1 MTSSLFRRQRIS
13 LLTTAAAFAATLPA
27 AAYAQAVPAET
38 AEADVAAEE
47 EIVVTGSLIR
57 NPNLEASSPVSVIG
71 QEEIELQQANVAEEL
86 LRELP
91 GAVPSIGSAVN
102 NGNGGASFV
111 DLRGL
116 GTNRNLVLLDGNRIA
131 PANIFGAVDLN
142 NIPLALIQRTEVLTG
157 GASTTYGADAVSGV
171 VNFITRKDFAGAELN
186 VSEQITEEGDGN
198 RLRADLTLGANF
210 DDGRGN
216 AAFSIGYQETDPVY
230 QGARNISFLNVD
242 SFTGVVGGGSNTAV
256 PSNFSFGGGGVGAA
270 RLTGNR
276 QVDPALGGAVRP
288 QFGADGTT
296 ALPGQVGV
304 YQQFNFNPFNIF
316 QTPFERFNIY
326 GQANYEIAD
335 SVEIFTRGLFSKNTV
350 NTIVAPSGVFATNVT
365 IPVSN
370 PFLPAGLRAQ
380 FCANNDFQHGGAN
393 GSGANAGTVGNMNT
407 AGIQTL
413 TPAECAAAA
422 TAVLPT
428 DPNYRTF
435 TANLSRRTTE
445 AGPRISEY
453 ITTIFD
459 YQLGLRGDLSDAIS
473 YELSGAYGESENTQT
488 LQGYILTSR
497 TRQSVLATNP
507 NTCLNNSAGCVPTDF
522 FGPEGSISPAAV
534 GFLSAE
540 ATTTNFTSLA
550 QVKGVVNAD
559 TGFASPW
566 AEDTFGIAVGAEYRD
581 YVATQRAD
589 TLSQQ
594 PGELGGAGGA
604 APNIDGSFNVKEVFG
619 ELIAPLIS
627 DKPFFESLTLE
638 AGVRYSDYQIQA
650 PGNPTFNTTTYKV
663 GGQWEPGY
671 GLKFRGQYS
680 RAARAPNIGELFSPV
695 NTGLTALNTDPCQG
709 AAPLNNAELRAICL
723 AQGAPAF
730 VIGAI
735 QAPTA
740 GQANRTAGGN
750 INLRPEKAD
759 TYTVGLV
766 FQPEFVPGLS
776 LAVDWFD
783 IKVNE
788 AVSVPTPGDA
798 ITACFGANP
807 TTPAAGAST
816 TAACTVIGRDP
827 NTGNLNGNPATTTGL
842 FLARSNLGTLVSRGV
857 DLTANY
863 TRDLGFADLALGF
876 VGTYTKDT
884 KFKATPTAI
893 NRECVGFYSP
903 NCGISAGQI
912 QPKYQFSQRT
922 TLGFGDVDVSLL
934 WRFLDNVQ
942 YEPQQFADD
951 VAAADG
957 ANRDPA
963 GALLPVAQ
971 QGCPDFQG
979 ADPGGCVVDPAFRSI
994 KAYHYFDLS
1003 VRFGVTENVSLTFS
1017 VENLTD
1023 EKPPQVGSLVGTAAG
1038 NSGNTYPSTYDALG
1052 RKFAASARVRF

>member
-1 MTSSLFRRQRIS
+1 MSSRTSFKRSLA
-13 LLTTAAAFAATLPA
+13 TTSASMALAFGFAGQAMAQVQTADAAD
-27 AAYAQAVPAET
+27 
-38 AEADVAAEE
+38 ADVAAEE

-91 GAVPSIGSAVN
+91 GAVPAIGSAVN

-116 GTNRNLVLLDGNRIA
+116 GTNRNVVLLDGQRIA
-131 PANIFGAVDLN
+131 PSNFVGRVDLN
-142 NIPLALIQRTEVLTG
+142 NIPLALVQRTEVLTG

-171 VNFITRKDFAGAELN
+171 VNFITRKDFAGAEIN

-198 RLRADLTLGANF
+198 RFRADLTLGANF

-216 AAFSIGYQETDPVY
+216 AVFSIGYQETDPIY
-230 QGARNISFLNVD
+230 QGQRDVSFLNVD
-242 SFTGVVGGGSNTAV
+242 SFTGQVGGGSNTAV

-304 YQQFNFNPFNIF
+304 YAPFNFNPYNIF
-316 QTPFERFNIY
+316 QTPFERFNMF

-335 SVEIFTRGLFSKNTV
+335 GVEIFTRGLFSKNTV
-350 NTIVAPSGVFATNVT
+350 STIIAPSGVFATNVT

-370 PFLPAGLRAQ
+370 PFLPAALRAQ

-393 GSGANAGTVGNMNT
+393 GSGANAGAVGNLST

-422 TAVLPT
+422 LATSPT

-445 AGPRISEY
+445 VGPRISNY
-453 ITTIFD
+453 VTTIFD
-459 YQLGLRGDLSDAIS
+459 YQIGLRGDLSDAIG
-473 YELSGAYGESENTQT
+473 YEFSGAYGESENTQT
-488 LQGYILTSR
+488 QQGYVLTSR
-497 TRQSVLATNP
+497 TRQSLLATSP
-507 NTCLNNSAGCVPTDF
+507 TACLNTTGGCVPTDF
-522 FGPEGSISPAAV
+522 FGPEGAITAAAAN
-534 GFLSAE
+534 FLSAE
-540 ATTTNFTSLA
+540 STVTSFTSLA
-550 QVKGVVNAD
+550 QVKGTVNAD
-559 TGFASPW
+559 TGIASPW
-566 AEDTFGIAVGAEYRD
+566 AEDTLGIAVGAEYRN
-581 YVATQRAD
+581 YTATRRSD
-589 TLSQQ
+589 TLAQT

-604 APNIDGSFNVKEVFG
+604 APNIDGSYNVKEVFG
-619 ELIAPLIS
+619 ELIAPLVE
-627 DKPFFESLTLE
+627 DKPFFESLSLE
-638 AGVRYSDYQIQA
+638 AGVRYSKYEVQA
-650 PGNPTFNTTTYKV
+650 PGNPSYDTTTYKV
-663 GGQWEPGY
+663 GGQWEPGF
-671 GLKFRGQYS
+671 GLKIRGQYS
-680 RAARAPNIGELFSPV
+680 RAARAPNIGELFTPIA
-695 NTGLTALNTDPCQG
+695 TGLTALNTDPCQG
-709 AAPLNNAELRAICL
+709 VAPTTNAELRAICL

-730 VIGAI
+730 VIGNI

-740 GQANRTAGGN
+740 GQANATTGGN
-750 INLRPEKAD
+750 INLKPEKAD
-759 TYTVGLV
+759 TYTAGVV

-783 IKVNE
+783 IKVNG
-788 AVSVPTPGDA
+788 ASSVPTPGDA

-807 TTPAAGAST
+807 TTPAAGSST
-816 TAACTVIGRDP
+816 SAACTIIGRDP

-842 FLARSNLGTLVSRGV
+842 FLARSNLGTLVSRGI

-863 TRDLGFADLALGF
+863 TRDLGFANLAIGF
-876 VGTYTKDT
+876 VGTYTKDS
-884 KFKATPTAI
+884 KFKASPSAI

-903 NCGISAGQI
+903 NCGVSLGQI

-934 WRFLDNVQ
+934 WRYLDNVR
-942 YEPQQFADD
+942 YEDAQFADD
-951 VAAADG
+951 LAAALG
-957 ANRDPA
+957 DPA
-963 GALLPVAQ
+963 G
-971 QGCPDFQG
+971 CPDPQG
-979 ADPGGCVVDPAFRSI
+979 ADTGGCLVDPAFREI
-994 KAYHYFDLS
+994 EAYHYFDLS
-1003 VRFGVTENVSLTFS
+1003 TRFGVTENISLTFS
-1017 VENLTD
+1017 VENLFD
-1023 EKPPQVGSLVGTAAG
+1023 KAPPLVGATVGTATA
-1038 NSGNTYPSTYDALG
+1038 NSGNTYPSTYDSLG
-1052 RKFAASARVRF
+1052 RKFAVSARVRF

>member
-1 MTSSLFRRQRIS
+1 MTTSLFRQRRTV
-13 LLTTAAAFAATLPA
+13 LLTSVAALAASLPTVAAAQAQSA
-27 AAYAQAVPAET
+27 AAG
-38 AEADVAAEE
+38 AEAAAEE

-71 QEEIELQQANVAEEL
+71 QEEIELQQANVAEEM

-102 NGNGGASFV
+102 NGNGGASYV

-116 GTNRNLVLLDGNRIA
+116 GSNRNIVLLDGQRIA
-131 PANIFGAVDLN
+131 PSNFVGRVDLN

-171 VNFITRKDFAGAELN
+171 VNFITRKDFAGAEIN

-216 AAFSIGYQETDPVY
+216 AVFSIGYQETDPVY
-230 QGARNISFLNVD
+230 QGARDISNLNVD
-242 SFTGVVGGGSNTAV
+242 SLTGAIGGGSGTAV
-256 PSNFSFGGGGVGAA
+256 PSSFSFAGGGVGTA

-276 QVDPALGGAVRP
+276 QVDAALGGAVRP
-288 QFGADGTT
+288 QFDATGTT

-304 YQQFNFNPFNIF
+304 YAPFNFNPYNIF
-316 QTPFERFNIY
+316 QTPFERFNMF
-326 GQANYEIAD
+326 GQANYEVAD
-335 SVEIFTRGLFSKNTV
+335 GVEIFTRGLFSKNV
-350 NTIVAPSGVFATNVT
+350 VKTIVAPSGVFATNVT

-393 GSGANAGTVGNMNT
+393 GSGANAGTVGNLNT
-407 AGIQTL
+407 PGIQTISA
-413 TPAECAAAA
+413 AECAAAA
-422 TAVLPT
+422 LAVAST

-435 TANLSRRTTE
+435 TANLGRRTTE
-445 AGPRISEY
+445 AGPRISDY
-453 ITTIFD
+453 QTTIFD
-459 YQLGLRGDLSDAIS
+459 YMVGVRGDLSDSIG
-473 YELSGAYGESENTQT
+473 YEVAGAYGESENRQT

-497 TRQSVLATNP
+497 TRQSLLATNA
-507 NTCLNNSAGCVPTDF
+507 NTCLNAANGCVPTNF
-522 FGPEGSISPAAV
+522 FGPEGSITPAAV
-534 GFLSAE
+534 NFLSAE
-540 ATTTNFTSLA
+540 STTTNFTSLA
-550 QVKGVVNAD
+550 QVKGTVNAD
-559 TGFASPW
+559 LGFASPW
-566 AEDTFGIAVGAEYRD
+566 AEETLGIAIGAEYRD
-581 YVATQRAD
+581 YAATQRAD

-594 PGELGGAGGA
+594 AGELGGAGGA
-604 APNIDGSFNVKEVFG
+604 APNIDGSFNVREVFG
-619 ELIAPLIS
+619 ELIAPLVE
-627 DKPFFESLTLE
+627 DKPFFESLSLE
-638 AGVRYSDYQIQA
+638 AGIRYSTYDVQA
-650 PGNPTFNTTTYKV
+650 PGNPSYDTTTYKV
-663 GGQWEPGY
+663 GGQWEPGF
-671 GLKFRGQYS
+671 GLKLRGQYS
-680 RAARAPNIGELFSPV
+680 RAARAPNIGELFAPV

-730 VIGAI
+730 TIGNI

-740 GQANRTAGGN
+740 GQANATAGGN
-750 INLRPEKAD
+750 LNLKPEKAD
-759 TYTVGLV
+759 TYTAGIV
-766 FQPEFVPGLS
+766 FQPEFAPGLS
-776 LAVDWFD
+776 LAIDWFD
-783 IKVNE
+783 IKING
-788 AVSVPTPGDA
+788 ASSVPTPGDA

-807 TTPAAGAST
+807 TTPAAGSST
-816 TAACTVIGRDP
+816 SAACTIIGRDP
-827 NTGNLNGNPATTTGL
+827 NTGNLNGNPATTSGL

-863 TRDLGFADLALGF
+863 TRDLGFANLALGF

-884 KFKATPTAI
+884 KFKASPTAI

-903 NCGISAGQI
+903 NCGIAAGQI

-934 WRFLDNVQ
+934 WRFLDKVR
-942 YEPQQFADD
+942 YEEAQFADD

-957 ANRDPA
+957 ANRNAA
-963 GALLPVAQ
+963 GTLLPVAQ

-979 ADPGGCVVDPAFRSI
+979 ADPGGCVVDPAFRQI
-994 KAYHYFDLS
+994 TAYHYFDLS
-1003 VRFGVTENVSLTFS
+1003 TRFAVTEAVSLTFS
-1017 VENLTD
+1017 VENLFD
-1023 EKPPQVGSLVGTAAG
+1023 KAPPLVGANVGTAAA
-1038 NSGNTYPSTYDALG
+1038 NSGNTYPSTYDTLG
-1052 RKFAASARVRF
+1052 RKFAVSARVRF